1 MTFSTETR
9 VASRT
14 LAAPLITRE
23 TVPTPTPD
31 AAATSA
37 IVARRDDDIV
47 TLPTWNRFHLEV
59 LLALGASQAAGTIQ
73 LGHVMTS
80 TTSSSRLGAGYPAL
94 SYPCLTFCHI
104 CPRAGFREG
113 IEIGRASCRE
123 RV

>member
-37 IVARRDDDIV
+37 VVARRDDD
-47 TLPTWNRFHLEV
+47 TPKLPTRNRLHSEV
-59 LLALGASQAAGTIQ
+59 LLALGAAQAAGTIQ

-80 TTSSSRLGAGYPAL
+80 TTSASRLGAVYPAL

-104 CPRAGFREG
+104 CPRAGFRG
-113 IEIGRASCRE
+113 GLAPQLA
-123 RV
+123 

>member
-59 LLALGASQAAGTIQ
+59 LPALGASQAAGTIQ

-80 TTSSSRLGAGYPAL
+80 TTSSSTSSSRLGAVYPR
-94 SYPCLTFCHI
+94 SEEHT
-104 CPRAGFREG
+104 
-113 IEIGRASCRE
+113 
-123 RV
+123 